1 MTTPPALLAISH
13 GTSSPAGQAAVA
25 ALVEAV
31 ARGLPDVTVRL
42 GHVDVQQPDVA
53 ASLDAIPEGT
63 PVVIVPLL
71 LSAGYH
77 VRVDLRQ
84 QSAGRDGVVIAPALG
99 PDPRL
104 VDVLLARLTPLA
116 PAPDDEIV
124 LAVAGSSDDR
134 ANEDCREIG
143 RMLGARLGRDVGV
156 GFLAAADPRLDV
168 AVARPSPRRPRAPWS
183 RTTSSPRGTSTTS
196 PCGWRPAPPWRRR
209 CSATTSPRRRWS
221 TSSWTATGTPRH
233 ARSDTAGAASARSAE
248 PAVDVVERAR
258 VDRVGEHRVGVAV
271 LDDRTGR
278 ALRRRGRTRTAAT
291 RAAPAACCA

>member
-1 MTTPPALLAISH
+1 MTVPPALLAISH

-25 ALVEAV
+25 ALVESV
-31 ARGLPDVTVRL
+31 ARRLPDVTVRL

-63 PVVIVPLL
+63 AVVIVPLL

-104 VDVLLARLTPLA
+104 VDVLLERLTPLR
-116 PAPDDEIV
+116 PALDDAIV

-143 RMLGARLGRDVGV
+143 RMLGARLDRDVGV

-168 AVARPSPRRPRAPWS
+168 AVAEAAATPATRTVVANYLLAPGYFHDLAV
-183 RTTSSPRGTSTTS
+183 RLAAGAPVAAPLLGDDE
-196 PCGWRPAPPWRRR
+196 PPAPLVDIVVDRYRE
-209 CSATTSPRRRWS
+209 
-221 TSSWTATGTPRH
+221 
-233 ARSDTAGAASARSAE
+233 AAS
-248 PAVDVVERAR
+248 RA
-258 VDRVGEHRVGVAV
+258 G
-271 LDDRTGR
+271 
-278 ALRRRGRTRTAAT
+278 
-291 RAAPAACCA
+291 